1 MFYYIIKY
9 VLLKYI
15 FLLQKKKNHQWK

>member
-15 FLLQKKKNHQWK
+15 FLLQKKKNHQ